1 MADPGAPPS
10 GAPST
15 YREALDS
22 ATDFMDFLNKLVE
35 MEYEGPDLVE
45 VLEAERHGGGWVPDT
60 THLED

>member
-1 MADPGAPPS
+1 
-10 GAPST
+10 
-15 YREALDS
+15 
-22 ATDFMDFLNKLVE
+22 MDFLNKLVE